1 MSPAIV
7 LSKDLRSRLGAAR
20 DQGPRPTCLAF
31 AASDLHGSVR
41 PGWDP
46 LSCESAFFNAQRRSG
61 RPPTVGATLP
71 SMIDALRED
80 GQPVEAAWPYLAQT
94 PQTIAAWEP
103 PATESEVFH
112 RCGSAVV
119 ADSAS
124 LVGLLNEGRP
134 VLLLL
139 TLSHSFF
146 GPIAGVVRAANDE
159 QPDLSLRHAVVA
171 VGHGSVDGVA
181 AILVRNSWGES
192 WGDAGHAWLSMDFID
207 ARLFGMAIL
216 EEDEDVHRRSVAA

>member
-1 MSPAIV
+1 MNSLIV
-7 LSKDLRSRLGAAR
+7 LNKDLRSRLGSAR

-46 LSCESAFFNAQRRSG
+46 LSCESVFFNAQRRAG

-94 PQTIAAWEP
+94 PQTIAAWQS
-103 PATESEVFH
+103 PATESEVFR
-112 RCGSAVV
+112 RCGSPVIS
-119 ADSAS
+119 DSS
-124 LVGLLNEGRP
+124 CLIGLLNEGRP
-134 VLLLL
+134 VVLLL
-139 TLSHSFF
+139 TLSQSFF
-146 GPIAGVVRAANDE
+146 GPIAGVVRVANDE
-159 QPDLSLRHAVVA
+159 QPDPSLRHAVVA
-171 VGHGSVDGVA
+171 VGHGSVDGVPA
-181 AILVRNSWGES
+181 VLVRNSWGES
-192 WGDAGHAWLSMDFID
+192 WGHAGHAWLSMDFID
-207 ARLFGMAIL
+207 ARLFGMAVL

>member
-1 MSPAIV
+1 MNPVIV
-7 LSKDLRSRLGAAR
+7 LSKDLRFRLGAAR

-80 GQPVEAAWPYLAQT
+80 GQPVEAAWPYLIQT
-94 PQTIAAWEP
+94 PQTIAAWQS
-103 PATESEVFH
+103 PATESEVFR

-119 ADSAS
+119 ADPIS

-159 QPDLSLRHAVVA
+159 KPDLSLRHAVVA
-171 VGHGSVDGVA
+171 VGHGSVDGVP

-192 WGDAGHAWLSMDFID
+192 WGDAGHAWLLMDFIN
-207 ARLFGMAIL
+207 ARLFGMAVL
-216 EEDEDVHRRSVAA
+216 EEDEHVHRRCVAA

>member
-1 MSPAIV
+1 MNPVIV

-80 GQPVEAAWPYLAQT
+80 GQPVEAAWPYLIQT
-94 PQTIAAWEP
+94 PQTIAAWQS
-103 PATESEVFH
+103 PATESEVFR

-119 ADSAS
+119 AD
-124 LVGLLNEGRP
+124 
-134 VLLLL
+134 
-139 TLSHSFF
+139 
-146 GPIAGVVRAANDE
+146 PIKPRRAA
-159 QPDLSLRHAVVA
+159 QRRPPRPPVA
-171 VGHGSVDGVA
+171 HTLA
-181 AILVRNSWGES
+181 QLLWT
-192 WGDAGHAWLSMDFID
+192 
-207 ARLFGMAIL
+207 
-216 EEDEDVHRRSVAA
+216 HRRCGAGCQR

>member
-1 MSPAIV
+1 MNPAII

-94 PQTIAAWEP
+94 PQTSAAWQP
-103 PATESEVFH
+103 PATESEVFR
-112 RCGSAVV
+112 RCGSEVV
-119 ADSAS
+119 KDAKR
-124 LVGLLNEGRP
+124 LVELLNEGRP

-146 GPIAGVVRAANDE
+146 GPVAGVVRAANDE
-159 QPDLSLRHAVVA
+159 KPDLSLRHAVVA
-171 VGHGSVDGVA
+171 VGHGSVDGVP

-192 WGDAGHAWLSMDFID
+192 WGEAGHAWLSMNFID

-216 EEDEDVHRRSVAA
+216 EEDEDVHRRSDAA